1 MENLNEQLRRLA
13 QRWSHVIWQREEVRR
28 VLEMILDDERL
39 RNARST
45 YVDNMRMWFAD
56 FACAT
61 LEGELT
67 GTEACAANVLIRA
80 ALANYHSF
88 LSQCASPQIL
98 QVPRDLEAL
107 WSAVEENSDL
117 PVQWFRSRR
126 LLRSSEEPT
135 VTFDMLDRAIS
146 AMETLILTLE
156 RAAMGA
162 APSTLL
168 CTELFDWYDVFTL
181 PWRPRDDA
189 EMPDFNQLIPPSTS
203 QREVAIF
210 PWLDLRK
217 PITALG
223 VTVLPRSEAIAAVG
237 EDEAALRA
245 RTNYFYDEHRARLTP
260 SVALHA
266 PGDIDNSRL
275 RIARAAHSLLLAA
288 AAMNAPGGVDYANA
302 TLLEYFFQ
310 QLGGEAEFVAR
321 RVRRR
326 YGSRLGGSHTALL
339 RAQRPDWAGGE
350 LRPNAELLEALEHIA
365 DDDESDNLFDALRWY
380 YVGSTD
386 ADPIPPDIDRIH
398 IRTAIER
405 LLQKPADKQ
414 SPNTSV
420 QIHRVRA
427 LTERF
432 CTWRCDTYE
441 GDPRNFHQQA
451 LFVLI
456 ATRNISVH
464 GRKKEREPYS
474 FESMG
479 VPLDWIFDRLFISL
493 VICTLIANDALG
505 ETTRWR
511 AYIEAFEMWL
521 AGAKGSLNELW
532 SGRELCLIGTTW
544 DGEPREPMDIDPML
558 LDPAFVYV
566 RPKS

>member
-1 MENLNEQLRRLA
+1 
-13 QRWSHVIWQREEVRR
+13 
-28 VLEMILDDERL
+28 
-39 RNARST
+39 
-45 YVDNMRMWFAD
+45 
-56 FACAT
+56 
-61 LEGELT
+61 
-67 GTEACAANVLIRA
+67 
-80 ALANYHSF
+80 
-88 LSQCASPQIL
+88 
-98 QVPRDLEAL
+98 
-107 WSAVEENSDL
+107 
-117 PVQWFRSRR
+117 
-126 LLRSSEEPT
+126 
-135 VTFDMLDRAIS
+135 MLDRALS
-146 AMETLILTLE
+146 AMEILILTLE
-156 RAAMGA
+156 RAVIGA

-168 CTELFDWYDVFTL
+168 CTEQFDWYDVFTL
-181 PWRPRDDA
+181 PWRPREDA

-223 VTVLPRSEAIAAVG
+223 VTVLPRSEAITAVG
-237 EDEAALRA
+237 EDEGALRA
-245 RTNYFYDEHRARLTP
+245 RTNYFYDEHRAHLMP
-260 SVALHA
+260 SVALHTSD
-266 PGDIDNSRL
+266 GIDDSRL
-275 RIARAAHSLLLAA
+275 RIARAAHSLLFAA
-288 AAMNAPGGVDYANA
+288 AAMNAPGGVNYANA

-310 QLGGEAEFVAR
+310 KLGGEAEFVAR

-339 RAQRPDWAGGE
+339 RVQRPDWAGGE
-350 LRPNAELLEALEHIA
+350 LRANAELLQALEHIA

-405 LLQKPADKQ
+405 LLQEPSDKQ
-414 SPNTSV
+414 SPNTTV
-420 QIHRVRA
+420 QINRVRA

-464 GRKKEREPYS
+464 GRTKEREPYS

-479 VPLDWIFDRLFISL
+479 APLDWIFDRLFISL
-493 VICTLIANDALG
+493 VVCKLIAKGALG
-505 ETTRWR
+505 DTIRWR

-521 AGAKGSLNELW
+521 AGAKGSLIELW
-532 SGRELCLIGTTW
+532 SGRELCLIGKTW
-544 DGEPREPMDIDPML
+544 DGEPRGPMNIDAML